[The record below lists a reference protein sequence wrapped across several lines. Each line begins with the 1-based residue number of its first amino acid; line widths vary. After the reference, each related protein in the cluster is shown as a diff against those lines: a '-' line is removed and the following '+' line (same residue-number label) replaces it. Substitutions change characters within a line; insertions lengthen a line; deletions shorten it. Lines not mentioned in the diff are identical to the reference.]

1 MIIIYICLADYLDN
15 IALQQKALCYSLAPQ
30 KNIRYL
36 VLRANA
42 ELVVDKDQQGLRL
55 SINQKLLSFRYPHSH

>member
-15 IALQQKALCYSLAPQ
+15 IALQQKALCYLLAPQ